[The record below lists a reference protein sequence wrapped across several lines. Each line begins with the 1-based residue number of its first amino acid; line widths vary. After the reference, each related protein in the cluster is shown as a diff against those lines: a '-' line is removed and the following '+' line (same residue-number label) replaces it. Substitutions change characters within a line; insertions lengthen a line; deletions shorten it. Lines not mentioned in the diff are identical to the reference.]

1 MAFSHSIDVINSH
14 NTVSLFLHVKCLFP
28 NSSMRIRTE
37 HFVDFQRNAD
47 GCNQCFH
54 PPFPRLT
61 LSIIC
66 SVKVHNRNHCILI
79 HKQKFLSA
87 SIRTFLFSVAQIKNT
102 PLRTI
107 ISIWFQP
114 LRYLKKK
121 LQRWRHR
128 LIASLDFVPSLHLP
142 TFRPKDCCNLS
153 AFKIL
158 ASFQI
163 DIFIHSRLS
172 TNWQCVLR

>member
-14 NTVSLFLHVKCLFP
+14 NTVSLFLHAKCLFP

-79 HKQKFLSA
+79 HKQKFLLA
-87 SIRTFLFSVAQIKNT
+87 SIRTFLFSVAQIKKH
-102 PLRTI
+102 TI
-107 ISIWFQP
+107 ENYHFNLISAFA
-114 LRYLKKK
+114 LFKKK
-121 LQRWRHR
+121 TSEMTTSAHCFPR
-128 LIASLDFVPSLHLP
+128 LRSFV
-142 TFRPKDCCNLS
+142 
-153 AFKIL
+153 AF
-158 ASFQI
+158 ANF
-163 DIFIHSRLS
+163 S
-172 TNWQCVLR
+172 T